1 MIKKITTIQVINPV
15 AKEAW
20 KNNPHLVPGAK
31 TGKNKEWSDDDKNT
45 AKGAAGIG
53 GLLALLLLLI

>member
-20 KNNPHLVPGAK
+20 KKKYTVIPNKKKKIPRK
-31 TGKNKEWSDDDKNT
+31 YKNQPEE
-45 AKGAAGIG
+45 
-53 GLLALLLLLI
+53 